1 MRSDWI
7 GKEKE
12 NKIIQ
17 LLKTTTL
24 TYPQI
29 GKQVGCSRGPVCSI
43 KLKYNISR
51 PPNKGRIRDKKKC
64 KYCKKYIN
72 NIISRKRPNRFKF
85 CSRECYN
92 NWQKS
97 SENRGEN
104 NPRWKGGTET
114 ELQLLRKTNKWK
126 IWRESVF
133 KRDNYTCQNPLCNQI
148 GGELHPH
155 HIVYKSKDSSKIFD
169 ISNGLTLCKACHM
182 KLHFGSQEA
191 MYAHG

>member
-29 GKQVGCSRGPVCSI
+29 GKQVG
-43 KLKYNISR
+43 Y
-51 PPNKGRIRDKKKC
+51 
-64 KYCKKYIN
+64 
-72 NIISRKRPNRFKF
+72 
-85 CSRECYN
+85 
-92 NWQKS
+92 
-97 SENRGEN
+97 
-104 NPRWKGGTET
+104 
-114 ELQLLRKTNKWK
+114 
-126 IWRESVF
+126 
-133 KRDNYTCQNPLCNQI
+133 
-148 GGELHPH
+148 
-155 HIVYKSKDSSKIFD
+155 

-191 MYAHG
+191 MYAHS